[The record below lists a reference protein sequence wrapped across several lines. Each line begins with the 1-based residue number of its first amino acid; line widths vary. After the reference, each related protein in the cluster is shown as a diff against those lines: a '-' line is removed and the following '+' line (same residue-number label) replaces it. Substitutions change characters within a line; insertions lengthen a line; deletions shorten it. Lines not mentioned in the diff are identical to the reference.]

1 MNRLRE
7 ADGVE
12 MNQVTMADDIDDI
25 IGASGTGNETPGA
38 LLTREQCKS

>member
-1 MNRLRE
+1 MKWLRE

-25 IGASGTGNETPGA
+25 NGALGTGNKTTGGTIDKGA
-38 LLTREQCKS
+38 V